1 MGKEKKYSVL
11 VVDDSD
17 INRDIL
23 NTILSADFKI
33 YEATDGIQALEI
45 MRDSRKKID
54 LCLLD
59 IMMPRMDGYEVLS
72 VMNKE
77 HLIDYIPVIVISGEQ
92 EADKVEKTYDLGA
105 LDYILKPFE
114 PRIVRRR
121 VLATVMLFE
130 KQRELSYKLKAQM
143 EENSRKVDEKTG
155 LLSYASFFY
164 ACDKLIESGK
174 IVEDYFMVAIDIEH
188 FRLFNDWFGREEG
201 DIYLQELADC
211 LKEYTAG
218 TRAICGYLGGDNFAL
233 FAPYN
238 LGLIEQIQERII
250 DMLEKYGQ
258 SIGFGPMYGIF
269 EARDSLYD
277 AQLMYDNAVTAMS
290 DIPGNYHNRIAIYD
304 PRLLKKT
311 GDELIMLS
319 DVQRGMDAKEFRFF
333 LQPKVNMLN
342 GKIVGAEALVRWAH
356 RTKGLISPGKF
367 VPILEDNGFITNLD
381 RYIWEEV
388 CKWLRSWID
397 RGREPLPISVN
408 VSQIDVFAG
417 DVAEYFEHL
426 IKKYDLSPNMIDI
439 EITESAYAKE
449 YSLINKTVDR
459 LRKAGFKVLLDDFG
473 SAYSSLNMLRN
484 LKVDVLKLDMKFLDT
499 NEDRENNEK
508 GISIIDSIVGMSNQ
522 LGLPIIVEGVE
533 RLAQVEVLTKLGC
546 VYAQGYYYYKPM
558 PLKKFEEL
566 IKDNSKVEREGEGKV
581 SNYKPL
587 HVLEFLRANLFTDS
601 MINEVLGPFAFFE
614 IVRDKLSVV
623 RVNEQYY
630 RVFSM
635 LGEVTE
641 DEIIASVDRLI
652 DNNSDFI
659 EIFNNA
665 SNSKSKSSSGCVI
678 YNSPKGTAKK
688 LYFRVFFLHER
699 EGRKLFCSTIWDITD
714 L

>member
-130 KQRELSYKLKAQM
+130 KQRERSYKLKAQM
-143 EENSRKVDEKTG
+143 EENSRNVDEKTG

-164 ACDKLIESGK
+164 ACDKLIESDK

-250 DMLEKYGQ
+250 EMLEKYGQ

-417 DVAEYFEHL
+417 DVAEYFEDL

-499 NEDRENNEK
+499 NEDRENKEK

-533 RLAQVEVLTKLGC
+533 RLDQVEVLTKLGC

-566 IKDNSKVEREGEGKV
+566 IKDNSKVEREGDGKV

-587 HVLEFLRANLFTDS
+587 HVLEFLRTNLFTDS

>member
-1 MGKEKKYSVL
+1 MSKEKKYSVL
-11 VVDDSD
+11 VVDDSE
-17 INRDIL
+17 INREIL
-23 NTILSADFKI
+23 TSILSADFKV
-33 YEATDGIQALEI
+33 YEPADGVKALEV
-45 MRDSRKKID
+45 MRDSKKKVD

-77 HLIDYIPVIVISGEQ
+77 HIIDYIPVIVISGEQ
-92 EADKVEKTYDLGA
+92 EAEKVEKTYDLGA

-130 KQRELSYKLKAQM
+130 KQKELSYKLKVQM

-155 LLSYASFFY
+155 LLSYASFFF
-164 ACDKLIESGK
+164 ACDALIESGK
-174 IVEDYFMVAIDIEH
+174 IEEDYFMVAIDIEH

-238 LGLIEQIQERII
+238 LELIEQIQERII

-269 EARDSLYD
+269 EVRDSIYD
-277 AQLMYDNAVTAMS
+277 AQLMYDNAVTAMA

-304 PRLLKKT
+304 PNLLKKT
-311 GDELIMLS
+311 GDELILLS

-356 RTKGLISPGKF
+356 RSKGLVSPGIF
-367 VPILEDNGFITNLD
+367 LPVLEDNGFITNLD

-388 CKWLRSWID
+388 CRWLRSWID
-397 RGREPLPISVN
+397 RGRDPLPISVN
-408 VSQIDVFAG
+408 VSQIDIYAG
-417 DVAEYFEHL
+417 DVSEYFEHL
-426 IKKYDLSPNMIDI
+426 IKKYELSPDMLDI

-449 YSLINKTVDR
+449 YSLINKTVDK

-484 LKVDVLKLDMKFLDT
+484 IKVDVLKLDMKFLDT

-522 LGLPIIVEGVE
+522 LGLPMIVEGVE
-533 RLAQVEVLTKLGC
+533 RLDQVEMLTKLGC
-546 VYAQGYYYYKPM
+546 VYAQGFYYYKPM
-558 PLKKFEEL
+558 PVKKFEDL
-566 IKDNSKVEREGEGKV
+566 IRDDSKVEHEGEGKIER
-581 SNYKPL
+581 YKPL
-587 HVLEFLRANLFTDS
+587 NVLEFLRTNLFTDS
-601 MINEVLGPFAFFE
+601 MINEVLGPFAFYE
-614 IVRDKLSVV
+614 QKGERISIV

-641 DEIIASVDRLI
+641 DEIVSSVNRLQN
-652 DNNSDFI
+652 DNSDFI
-659 EIFNNA
+659 ELFNNA

>member
-1 MGKEKKYSVL
+1 
-11 VVDDSD
+11 
-17 INRDIL
+17 
-23 NTILSADFKI
+23 
-33 YEATDGIQALEI
+33 
-45 MRDSRKKID
+45 
-54 LCLLD
+54 
-59 IMMPRMDGYEVLS
+59 
-72 VMNKE
+72 
-77 HLIDYIPVIVISGEQ
+77 
-92 EADKVEKTYDLGA
+92 
-105 LDYILKPFE
+105 
-114 PRIVRRR
+114 
-121 VLATVMLFE
+121 MLFE
-130 KQRELSYKLKAQM
+130 KQKELSYKLKVQM

-155 LLSYASFFY
+155 LLSYASFFF
-164 ACDKLIESGK
+164 ACDALIESGK
-174 IVEDYFMVAIDIEH
+174 IEEDYFMVAIDIEH

-238 LGLIEQIQERII
+238 LELIEQIQERII

-269 EARDSLYD
+269 EVRDSIYD
-277 AQLMYDNAVTAMS
+277 AQLMYDNAVTAMA

-304 PRLLKKT
+304 PNLLKKT
-311 GDELIMLS
+311 GDELILLS

-356 RTKGLISPGKF
+356 RSKGLVSPGIF
-367 VPILEDNGFITNLD
+367 LPVLEDNGFITNLD

-388 CKWLRSWID
+388 CRWLRSWID
-397 RGREPLPISVN
+397 RGRDPLPISVN
-408 VSQIDVFAG
+408 VSQIDIYAG
-417 DVAEYFEHL
+417 DVSEYFEHL
-426 IKKYDLSPNMIDI
+426 IKKYELSPDMLDI

-449 YSLINKTVDR
+449 YSLINKTVDK

-484 LKVDVLKLDMKFLDT
+484 IKVDVLKLDMKFLDT

-522 LGLPIIVEGVE
+522 LGLPMIVEGVE
-533 RLAQVEVLTKLGC
+533 RLDQVEMLTKLGC
-546 VYAQGYYYYKPM
+546 VYAQGFYYYKPM
-558 PLKKFEEL
+558 PVKKFEDL
-566 IKDNSKVEREGEGKV
+566 IRDDSKVEHEGEGKIER
-581 SNYKPL
+581 YKPL
-587 HVLEFLRANLFTDS
+587 NVLEFLRTNLFTDS
-601 MINEVLGPFAFFE
+601 MINEVLGPFAFYE
-614 IVRDKLSVV
+614 QKGERISIV

-641 DEIIASVDRLI
+641 DEIVSSVNRLQN
-652 DNNSDFI
+652 DNSDFI
-659 EIFNNA
+659 ELFNNA

>member
-23 NTILSADFKI
+23 KTILSADFKI
-33 YEATDGIQALEI
+33 YEAADGVQALEI
-45 MRDSRKKID
+45 MRDSRKKVD

-72 VMNKE
+72 VMNKD
-77 HLIDYIPVIVISGEQ
+77 HIIDYIPVIVISGEQ

-130 KQRELSYKLKAQM
+130 KQKELSYKLKVQM

-155 LLSYASFFY
+155 LLSYASFFF
-164 ACDKLIESGK
+164 ACDTLIESGK
-174 IVEDYFMVAIDIEH
+174 IDEDYFMVAIDIEH

-218 TRAICGYLGGDNFAL
+218 TRSICGYLGGDNFAL
-233 FAPYN
+233 FAPYD
-238 LGLIEQIQERII
+238 LGLIEKIQDRII
-250 DMLEKYGQ
+250 DMLENYGQ

-290 DIPGNYHNRIAIYD
+290 DIPGNYHNRVAIYD
-304 PRLLKKT
+304 PGLLKKT

-356 RTKGLISPGKF
+356 RTKGLVSPGKF
-367 VPILEDNGFITNLD
+367 VPVLEDNGFITNLD

-397 RGREPLPISVN
+397 RGGEPLPISVN

-426 IKKYDLSPNMIDI
+426 IKKYDLSPNLIDI

-449 YSLINKTVDR
+449 YSLINKTVDK
-459 LRKAGFKVLLDDFG
+459 LKKAGFKVLLDDFG

-499 NEDRENNEK
+499 TEDREHNEK

-533 RLAQVEVLTKLGC
+533 RLDQVEVLTKLGC

-558 PLKKFEEL
+558 PLKKYEDL
-566 IKDNSKVEREGEGKV
+566 IRDNSKVEHENDGKV

-587 HVLEFLRANLFTDS
+587 HVLEFLRTNLFTDS

-641 DEIIASVDRLI
+641 DEILASVDRLLA
-652 DNNSDFI
+652 DNSDFI
-659 EIFNNA
+659 EIFDNA
-665 SNSKSKSSSGCVI
+665 SLSKSKSSSGCVK

>member
-33 YEATDGIQALEI
+33 YEAADGVQALEI

-72 VMNKE
+72 VMNKD
-77 HLIDYIPVIVISGEQ
+77 HIIDYIPVIVISGEQ
-92 EADKVEKTYDLGA
+92 EADKVERTYDLGA

-155 LLSYASFFY
+155 LLSYASFFF
-164 ACDKLIESGK
+164 ACDTLIESGK
-174 IVEDYFMVAIDIEH
+174 IEEDYFMVAIDIEH

-233 FAPYN
+233 FAPYS

-290 DIPGNYHNRIAIYD
+290 DIPGNYHNRVAIYD
-304 PRLLKKT
+304 PGLLKKT

-397 RGREPLPISVN
+397 RGRDPLPISVN

-484 LKVDVLKLDMKFLDT
+484 LKVDILKLDMKFLDT
-499 NEDRENNEK
+499 NEDRENSEK

-533 RLAQVEVLTKLGC
+533 RLDQVEVLTKLGC

-566 IKDNSKVEREGEGKV
+566 IKDNSKVERESDGKV

-587 HVLEFLRANLFTDS
+587 HVLEFLRTNLFTDS

-641 DEIIASVDRLI
+641 DEIIASVDRLL

-665 SNSKSKSSSGCVI
+665 SSSKSKSSSGCVL

>member
-33 YEATDGIQALEI
+33 YEAADGVQALEI

-72 VMNKE
+72 VMNKD
-77 HLIDYIPVIVISGEQ
+77 HIIDYIPVIVISGEQ

-143 EENSRKVDEKTG
+143 DENSRKVDEKTG
-155 LLSYASFFY
+155 LLSYASFFF
-164 ACDKLIESGK
+164 ACDTLIESGK
-174 IVEDYFMVAIDIEH
+174 IEEDYFMVAIDIEH

-356 RTKGLISPGKF
+356 RSKGLISPGKF

-397 RGREPLPISVN
+397 RGREPIPISVN

-499 NEDRENNEK
+499 NEDRENSEK

-533 RLAQVEVLTKLGC
+533 RLDQVEVLTKLGC

-566 IKDNSKVEREGEGKV
+566 IKDNSKVERESDGKV

-587 HVLEFLRANLFTDS
+587 HVLEFLRTNLFTDS

-641 DEIIASVDRLI
+641 DEIIASVDRLL

-665 SNSKSKSSSGCVI
+665 SSSKSKSSSGCVI

>member
-143 EENSRKVDEKTG
+143 EENSRNVDEKTG

-417 DVAEYFEHL
+417 DVAEYFEDL

-499 NEDRENNEK
+499 NEDRENKEK

-533 RLAQVEVLTKLGC
+533 RLDQVEVLTKLGC

-566 IKDNSKVEREGEGKV
+566 IKDNSKVEREGDGKV

-587 HVLEFLRANLFTDS
+587 HVLEFLRTNLFTDS

>member
-143 EENSRKVDEKTG
+143 EENSRNVDEKTG

-238 LGLIEQIQERII
+238 IGLIEQIQERII

-269 EARDSLYD
+269 EVRDSLYD

-417 DVAEYFEHL
+417 DVAEYFEDL

-533 RLAQVEVLTKLGC
+533 RLDQVEVLTKLGC

-566 IKDNSKVEREGEGKV
+566 IKDNSKVEREGDGKV

-587 HVLEFLRANLFTDS
+587 HVLEFLRTNLFTDS

>member
-23 NTILSADFKI
+23 KTILSADFKI
-33 YEATDGIQALEI
+33 YEAADGVQALEI
-45 MRDSRKKID
+45 MRDSRKKVD

-72 VMNKE
+72 VMNKD
-77 HLIDYIPVIVISGEQ
+77 HIIDYIPVIVISGEQ

-130 KQRELSYKLKAQM
+130 KQKELSYKLKVQM

-155 LLSYASFFY
+155 LLSYASFFF
-164 ACDKLIESGK
+164 ACDTLIESGK
-174 IVEDYFMVAIDIEH
+174 IDEDYFMVAIDIEH

-218 TRAICGYLGGDNFAL
+218 TRSICGYLGGDNFAL
-233 FAPYN
+233 FAPYD
-238 LGLIEQIQERII
+238 LGLIEKIQDRII
-250 DMLEKYGQ
+250 DMLENYGQ

-290 DIPGNYHNRIAIYD
+290 DIPGNYHNRVAIYD
-304 PRLLKKT
+304 PGLLKKT

-356 RTKGLISPGKF
+356 RTKGLVSPGKF
-367 VPILEDNGFITNLD
+367 VPVLEDNGFITNLD

-397 RGREPLPISVN
+397 RGGEPLPISVN

-426 IKKYDLSPNMIDI
+426 IKKYDLSPNLIDI

-449 YSLINKTVDR
+449 YSLINKTVDK
-459 LRKAGFKVLLDDFG
+459 LKKAGFKVLLDDFG

-499 NEDRENNEK
+499 TEDREHNEK

-533 RLAQVEVLTKLGC
+533 RLDQVEVLTKLGC

-558 PLKKFEEL
+558 PLKKYEDL
-566 IKDNSKVEREGEGKV
+566 IRDNSKVEHENDGKV

-587 HVLEFLRANLFTDS
+587 HVLEFLRTNLFTDS

-630 RVFSM
+630 RVFSI

-641 DEIIASVDRLI
+641 DEILASVDRLLA
-652 DNNSDFI
+652 DNSDFI
-659 EIFNNA
+659 EIFDNA
-665 SNSKSKSSSGCVI
+665 SLSKSKSSSGCVK

>member
-143 EENSRKVDEKTG
+143 EENSRNVDEKTG

-164 ACDKLIESGK
+164 ACDKLIESDK

-417 DVAEYFEHL
+417 DVAEYFEDL

-499 NEDRENNEK
+499 NEDRENKEK

-533 RLAQVEVLTKLGC
+533 RLDQVEVLTKLGC

-566 IKDNSKVEREGEGKV
+566 IKDNSKVEREGDGKV

-587 HVLEFLRANLFTDS
+587 HVLEFLRTNLFTDS

-641 DEIIASVDRLI
+641 DEIIASADRLI

>member
-33 YEATDGIQALEI
+33 YEAADGVQALEI

-77 HLIDYIPVIVISGEQ
+77 HIIDYIPVIVISGEQ

-155 LLSYASFFY
+155 LLSYASFFL
-164 ACDKLIESGK
+164 ACDTLIESGK
-174 IVEDYFMVAIDIEH
+174 IEEDYFMVAIDIEH

-238 LGLIEQIQERII
+238 IGLIEQIQERII

-290 DIPGNYHNRIAIYD
+290 DIPGNYHNRVAIYD
-304 PRLLKKT
+304 PGLLKKT

-397 RGREPLPISVN
+397 RGRDPLPISVN

-484 LKVDVLKLDMKFLDT
+484 LKVDILKLDMKFLDT
-499 NEDRENNEK
+499 NEDRENSEK

-533 RLAQVEVLTKLGC
+533 RLDQVEVLTKLGC

-566 IKDNSKVEREGEGKV
+566 IKDNSKVERESDGKV

-587 HVLEFLRANLFTDS
+587 HVLEFLRTNLFTDS

-641 DEIIASVDRLI
+641 DEIIASVDRLL

-665 SNSKSKSSSGCVI
+665 SSSKSKSSSGCVL

>member
-1 MGKEKKYSVL
+1 MGKEKKYSIL

-33 YEATDGIQALEI
+33 YEAADGIQALEI

-72 VMNKE
+72 VMNKD
-77 HLIDYIPVIVISGEQ
+77 HIIDYIPVIVISGEQ

-155 LLSYASFFY
+155 LLSYASFFL
-164 ACDKLIESGK
+164 ACDTLIESGK
-174 IVEDYFMVAIDIEH
+174 IEEDYFMVAIDIEH

-290 DIPGNYHNRIAIYD
+290 DIPGNYHNRVAIYD
-304 PRLLKKT
+304 PGLLKKT

-397 RGREPLPISVN
+397 RGRDPLPISVN

-499 NEDRENNEK
+499 NEDRENSEK

-533 RLAQVEVLTKLGC
+533 RLDQVEVLTKLGC

-566 IKDNSKVEREGEGKV
+566 IKDNSKVERESDGKV

-587 HVLEFLRANLFTDS
+587 HVLEFLRTNLFTDS

-641 DEIIASVDRLI
+641 DEIITSVDRLI

-665 SNSKSKSSSGCVI
+665 SSSKSKSSSGCVL

>member
-33 YEATDGIQALEI
+33 YEAADGIQALEI

-77 HLIDYIPVIVISGEQ
+77 HIIDYIPVIVISGEQ

-155 LLSYASFFY
+155 LLSYASFFF
-164 ACDKLIESGK
+164 ACDTLIESGK
-174 IVEDYFMVAIDIEH
+174 IEEDYFMVAIDIEH

-233 FAPYN
+233 FAPYS

-290 DIPGNYHNRIAIYD
+290 DIPGNYHNRVAIYD
-304 PRLLKKT
+304 PGLLKKT

-397 RGREPLPISVN
+397 RGRDPLPISVN

-426 IKKYDLSPNMIDI
+426 IKKYDLSPHMIDI

-484 LKVDVLKLDMKFLDT
+484 IKVDVLKLDMKFLDT
-499 NEDRENNEK
+499 NEDRENSEK

-533 RLAQVEVLTKLGC
+533 RLDQVEVLTKLGC

-566 IKDNSKVEREGEGKV
+566 IKDNSKVERESDGKV

-587 HVLEFLRANLFTDS
+587 HVLEFLRTNLFTDS

-614 IVRDKLSVV
+614 IVRDKLAVV

-641 DEIIASVDRLI
+641 DEIITSVDRLI

-665 SNSKSKSSSGCVI
+665 SSSKSKSSSGCVI

>member
-1 MGKEKKYSVL
+1 MSKEKKYSVL
-11 VVDDSD
+11 VVDDSE
-17 INRDIL
+17 INREIL
-23 NTILSADFKI
+23 TSILSADFKV
-33 YEATDGIQALEI
+33 YEAADGVKALEV
-45 MRDSRKKID
+45 MRDSKKKVD

-77 HLIDYIPVIVISGEQ
+77 HIIDYIPVIVISGEQ
-92 EADKVEKTYDLGA
+92 EAEKVEKTYDLGA

-130 KQRELSYKLKAQM
+130 KQKELSYKLKVQM

-155 LLSYASFFY
+155 LLSYASFFF
-164 ACDKLIESGK
+164 ACDALIESGK
-174 IVEDYFMVAIDIEH
+174 IEEDYFMVAIDIEH

-211 LKEYTAG
+211 LKEYSAG
-218 TRAICGYLGGDNFAL
+218 TRSICGYLGGDNFAL
-233 FAPYN
+233 FAPYD
-238 LGLIEQIQERII
+238 LSLIERIQERII
-250 DMLEKYGQ
+250 DMLENYGQ

-269 EARDSLYD
+269 EVRDSIYD
-277 AQLMYDNAVTAMS
+277 AQLMYDNAVTAMA

-304 PRLLKKT
+304 PNLLKKT
-311 GDELIMLS
+311 GDELILLS

-356 RTKGLISPGKF
+356 RSKGLVSPGIF
-367 VPILEDNGFITNLD
+367 LPVLEDNGFITNLD

-388 CKWLRSWID
+388 CRWLRSWID
-397 RGREPLPISVN
+397 RGRDPLPISVN
-408 VSQIDVFAG
+408 VSQIDIYAG
-417 DVAEYFEHL
+417 DVSEYFEHL
-426 IKKYDLSPNMIDI
+426 IKKYELSPDMLDI

-449 YSLINKTVDR
+449 YSLINKTVDK

-484 LKVDVLKLDMKFLDT
+484 IKVDVLKLDMKFLDT

-522 LGLPIIVEGVE
+522 LGLPMIVEGVE
-533 RLAQVEVLTKLGC
+533 RLDQVEMLTKLGC
-546 VYAQGYYYYKPM
+546 VYAQGFYYYKPM
-558 PLKKFEEL
+558 PVKKFEDL
-566 IKDNSKVEREGEGKV
+566 IRDDSKVEHEGEGKIER
-581 SNYKPL
+581 YKPL
-587 HVLEFLRANLFTDS
+587 HVLEFLRTNLFTDS
-601 MINEVLGPFAFFE
+601 MINEVLGPFAFYE
-614 IVRDKLSVV
+614 QKGKRISIV

-641 DEIIASVDRLI
+641 DEIVSSVNRLQN
-652 DNNSDFI
+652 DNSDFI
-659 EIFNNA
+659 ELFNNA

>member
-33 YEATDGIQALEI
+33 YEAADGVQALEI

-72 VMNKE
+72 VMNKD
-77 HLIDYIPVIVISGEQ
+77 HIIDYIPVIVISGEQ

-143 EENSRKVDEKTG
+143 DENSRKVDEKTG
-155 LLSYASFFY
+155 LLSYASFFF
-164 ACDKLIESGK
+164 ACDTLIESGK
-174 IVEDYFMVAIDIEH
+174 IEEDYFMVAIDIEH

-397 RGREPLPISVN
+397 RGREPIPISVN

-499 NEDRENNEK
+499 NEDRENSEK

-533 RLAQVEVLTKLGC
+533 RLDQVEVLTKLGC

-566 IKDNSKVEREGEGKV
+566 IKDNSKVERESDGKV

-587 HVLEFLRANLFTDS
+587 HVLEFLRTNLFTDS

-641 DEIIASVDRLI
+641 DEIIASVDRLL

-665 SNSKSKSSSGCVI
+665 SSSKSKSSSGCVI

>member
-164 ACDKLIESGK
+164 ACDKLIESDK

-417 DVAEYFEHL
+417 DVAEYFEDL

-499 NEDRENNEK
+499 NEDRENKEK

-533 RLAQVEVLTKLGC
+533 RLDQVEVLTKLGC

-566 IKDNSKVEREGEGKV
+566 IKDNSKVEREGDGKV

-587 HVLEFLRANLFTDS
+587 HVLEFLRTNLFTDS

-641 DEIIASVDRLI
+641 DEIIASADRLI

>member
-143 EENSRKVDEKTG
+143 EENSRNVDEKTG

-164 ACDKLIESGK
+164 ACDKLIESDK

-417 DVAEYFEHL
+417 DVAEYFEDL

-499 NEDRENNEK
+499 NEDRENKEK

-533 RLAQVEVLTKLGC
+533 RLDQVEVLTKLGC

-566 IKDNSKVEREGEGKV
+566 IKDNSKVEREGDGKV

-587 HVLEFLRANLFTDS
+587 HVLEFLRTNLFTDS